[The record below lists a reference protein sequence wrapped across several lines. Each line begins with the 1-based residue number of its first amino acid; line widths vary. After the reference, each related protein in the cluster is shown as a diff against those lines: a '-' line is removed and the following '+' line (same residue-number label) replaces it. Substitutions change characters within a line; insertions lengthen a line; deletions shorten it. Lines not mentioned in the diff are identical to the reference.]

1 MQLFEKKLRQTID
14 EQVQIRPWKESDK
27 IPLYFL
33 EFYKMYEITL
43 LGVTF
48 LLANEVGSPAGTNA
62 LKKHAMRLC
71 ALADLPVAFLF
82 KSLSR
87 YRMQSMLSNR
97 IPFMLEDAQMF
108 LPFLGI
114 NVKQPKEF
122 VQRVEK
128 SKFSP
133 STQLAYLYFLYRENV
148 EMNATRLAK
157 ELNFTTMTAS
167 RALQHL
173 YEVELLQCRVSGK
186 TGRSK
191 EYRKIDGPLFFKR
204 GKEFL
209 CSPVKQIVNV
219 RHLPDTSLLAGLEAL
234 AQLTMINGPEYSIR
248 AIGQNQFSNMQ
259 EAIVRDEAMV
269 KDMKLAELQIWAYDP
284 LLFSVNGHV
293 DPLSLYLSLM
303 DLKDERVDMA
313 LEDMLRRQRWYTD

>member
-1 MQLFEKKLRQTID
+1 MQLFEKKLRQAID
-14 EQVQIRPWKESDK
+14 EQVQIKPWKESEK

-48 LLANEVGSPAGTNA
+48 LLAKEVRSPASTNA
-62 LKKHAMRLC
+62 LKKHAIRLC
-71 ALADLPVAFLF
+71 SLTDLPVAFLF

-87 YRMQSMLSNR
+87 YRMQSMVSNR

-114 NVKQPKEF
+114 NVKQLKECI
-122 VQRVEK
+122 QKVEK
-128 SKFSP
+128 CKFSP

-157 ELNFTTMTAS
+157 ELNVTTMTAS

-173 YEVELLQCRVSGK
+173 YEVELVQCRISGK

-191 EYRKIDGPLFFKR
+191 EYRKIEDPQFFKR

-209 CSPVKQIVNV
+209 CS
-219 RHLPDTSLLAGLEAL
+219 L

-248 AIGQNQFSNMQ
+248 AIGQNQFSYMQ
-259 EAIVRDEAMV
+259 ETIVRDEAMV

-284 LLFSVNGHV
+284 LLFLVDGHV

-303 DLKDERVDMA
+303 DVKDERVDIA
-313 LEDMLRRQRWYTD
+313 LEDMLRRQRWYAD